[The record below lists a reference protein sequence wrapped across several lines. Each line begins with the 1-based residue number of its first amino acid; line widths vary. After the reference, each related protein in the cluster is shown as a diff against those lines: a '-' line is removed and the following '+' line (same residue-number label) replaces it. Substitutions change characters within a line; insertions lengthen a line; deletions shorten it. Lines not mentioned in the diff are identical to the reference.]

1 MNRNFYAVLLRNI
14 TAACLALVIL
24 TTSSMI
30 ALAGTDNKSLMGE
43 ITVSGQTTS
52 TGAASVMLN
61 GESAFTGRT
70 FFSSGTIVTPENVN
84 STVSLGKLGSI
95 SLSPNTTLSLNF
107 TDKTISGTL
116 SAGEIRVS
124 NAEGVAVKIQT
135 NAGLVT
141 NESNLAKTYTVNAE
155 SAARQD
161 DDATKDGNSPVGP
174 IIVFGGIVAAAVIFV
189 LVHNRDKD
197 NGAGDVSISPIR

>member
-30 ALAGTDNKSLMGE
+30 ALAGTDKKSLMGE
-43 ITVSGQTTS
+43 ITVSGQMTNG
-52 TGAASVMLN
+52 GAASVLLN

-70 FFSSGTIVTPENVN
+70 FFSAGTIATPENVN

-95 SLSPNTTLSLNF
+95 SLSPNTTLSLSF

-124 NAEGVAVKIQT
+124 NAEGVEVKIQT

-141 NESNLAKTYTVNAE
+141 NESNLAKTYTVTAE

-161 DDATKDGNSPVGP
+161 DKDADGNSPVGP
-174 IIVFGGIVAAAVIFV
+174 IIVFGGIVAAAVILV
-189 LVHNRDKD
+189 LLHNRDKD
-197 NGAGDVSISPIR
+197 NNAGDVSISPIR

>member
-14 TAACLALVIL
+14 TAACLALVVL

-30 ALAGTDNKSLMGE
+30 ALAGTDKKSLMGE
-43 ITVSGQTTS
+43 ITVSGQMTNG
-52 TGAASVMLN
+52 GAASVLLN

-70 FFSSGTIVTPENVN
+70 FFSSGTIATPANVN

-95 SLSPNTTLSLNF
+95 SLSPNTTLSLSF
-107 TDKTISGTL
+107 TDSTISGTL

-124 NAEGVAVKIQT
+124 NAEGVEVKIQT

-141 NESNLAKTYTVNAE
+141 NESNLAKTYTVKADG
-155 SAARQD
+155 ATRQD
-161 DDATKDGNSPVGP
+161 DDATKDGNSPLGP
-174 IIVFGGIVAAAVIFV
+174 IVVFGAIVATAVILV
-189 LVHNRDKD
+189 LVYNNDD
-197 NGAGDVSISPIR
+197 DGDVSISPIR